1 MDMITT
7 AARRPKA
14 GAPLRKLRPARIR
27 VQHSANKADIFHIVV
42 GPLDSLEKPEA
53 HAAAWRDAWFHT
65 WCCVPELLN
74 TPGPFNLIVETAAMW
89 LPEPIARDP
98 ELVGTLYQETYRREG
113 LTLAELGGRVLRYI
127 HRSEGAQATTR

>member
-1 MDMITT
+1 MNMITT
-7 AARRPKA
+7 VARRPKA

-89 LPEPIARDP
+89 LPESIARDP

-113 LTLAELGGRVLRYI
+113 LTLAELGGLVLRYI
-127 HRSEGAQATTR
+127 HRSEVRHADT

>member
-1 MDMITT
+1 MNMITT
-7 AARRPKA
+7 VARSPKA
-14 GAPLRKLRPARIR
+14 GAPLRKLRPARIK
-27 VQHSANKADIFHIVV
+27 VQESTGKADLFHIVV

-98 ELVGTLYQETYRREG
+98 ELMGTLYQETYRREG
-113 LTLAELGGRVLRYI
+113 LTLAELGGCVLRYI
-127 HRSEGAQATTR
+127 HRSEVRHADT

>member
-1 MDMITT
+1 MNMLPTPP
-7 AARRPKA
+7 AVQKR
-14 GAPLRKLRPARIR
+14 GAPQRKLRPARIK
-27 VQHSANKADIFHIVV
+27 VQQSTGKADLFHIVV

-98 ELVGTLYQETYRREG
+98 ELVGTLYQETYRREHLDLG
-113 LTLAELGGRVLRYI
+113 KLAGCALRYI
-127 HRSEGAQATTR
+127 KRSGGTHATAR

>member
-1 MDMITT
+1 MNMLPTPP
-7 AARRPKA
+7 AVQKR
-14 GAPLRKLRPARIR
+14 GAPQRKLRPARIT
-27 VQHSANKADIFHIVV
+27 VQQSTGKADLFHIVV

-74 TPGPFNLIVETAAMW
+74 TPGTFNLIVETAAMW
-89 LPEPIARDP
+89 LPEAIARDP
-98 ELVGTLYQETYRREG
+98 ELVGPLYEATHRREG